1 MIVKNDL
8 TNTLEN
14 TTKKVT
20 QSSMSTNKDIFDS
33 LAKAEK
39 SVLGVYGKTAVI
51 TGASRGIGKSTAL
64 LLSSLGVKVGIVDIT
79 QDGESVAE
87 EIRQTGG
94 NAIFLKGDVTDNDV
108 MERCMSIFAN
118 EFGGI
123 DFLINNAGISYQVS
137 FEDLENELWNKIINV
152 NLTGAYICTKA
163 ALKYLKQKKSS
174 SIVMLSSGS
183 VITGTGGCPAY
194 AAAKGGIVSLS
205 RALARELS
213 AYNIR
218 VNAVAPRNVRTE
230 MLESV
235 FSEEEIAK
243 KEKHIPLK
251 RLGSVENVASVVL
264 FLLSEM
270 SDYITGETILI
281 DGGRTYLG

>member
-1 MIVKNDL
+1 
-8 TNTLEN
+8 
-14 TTKKVT
+14 
-20 QSSMSTNKDIFDS
+20 MSTNKEYFDG
-33 LAKAEK
+33 LAQTEK
-39 SVLGVYGKTAVI
+39 SVLGIFGKTAVI

-64 LLSSLGVKVGIVDIT
+64 LLSSLGVKVGIIDIT

-87 EIRQTGG
+87 EIRKTGG
-94 NAIFLKGDVTDNDV
+94 KAIFIKGDVTDSDQI
-108 MERCMSIFAN
+108 ERCMSKVAE

-123 DFLINNAGISYQVS
+123 DFLVNNAGISDQVS
-137 FEDLENELWNKIINV
+137 FEDLEIELWNKIISV

-174 SIVMLSSGS
+174 CIVMFSSGS
-183 VITGTGGCPAY
+183 VLTGTGGCPAY
-194 AAAKGGIVSLS
+194 AAAKGGIVSFI

-213 AYNIR
+213 VYNIR

-235 FSEEEIAK
+235 FSKEEIAR
-243 KEKHIPLK
+243 KEEHIPLK
-251 RLGSVENVASVVL
+251 RLGSVENVADVVL

-270 SDYITGETILI
+270 SDYITGETLLI
-281 DGGRTYLG
+281 DGGRTFLG

>member
-1 MIVKNDL
+1 
-8 TNTLEN
+8 
-14 TTKKVT
+14 
-20 QSSMSTNKDIFDS
+20 MSTNKENFDS
-33 LAKAEK
+33 LAQTEK
-39 SVLGVYGKTAVI
+39 SVLGIFGKTAVI

-64 LLSSLGVKVGIVDIT
+64 LLSSLGVKVGIIDVT

-87 EIRQTGG
+87 EIRKTGG
-94 NAIFLKGDVTDNDV
+94 KAIFFKGDVSDSDQ
-108 MERCMSIFAN
+108 MERCMSKVAE

-123 DFLINNAGISYQVS
+123 DFLVNNAGISNQVP
-137 FEDLENELWNKIINV
+137 FEDLEIKLWNKIINV

-163 ALKYLKQKKSS
+163 ALKYLKQKESS
-174 SIVMLSSGS
+174 CIVMFSSGS
-183 VITGTGGCPAY
+183 VLTGTGGCPAY

-213 AYNIR
+213 VYNIR
-218 VNAVAPRNVRTE
+218 VNAIAPRNVRTE

-251 RLGSVENVASVVL
+251 RLGSVENIADVVL

-270 SDYITGETILI
+270 SDYITGETLLV
-281 DGGRTYLG
+281 DGGRTFLG